1 MNSDQYLNPSAIK
14 RQCEAS
20 VNILE
25 RDNLS
30 LEISEKSINSFINE
44 SEITAEAFNNI
55 NKNMK
60 NYININLVVK

>member
-30 LEISEKSINSFINE
+30 LEI
-44 SEITAEAFNNI
+44 
-55 NKNMK
+55 
-60 NYININLVVK
+60 